1 MMQRRPIRRRF
12 STSARSGQTLD
23 YVLMVTALL
32 PLVAL
37 ALPQT
42 RRIIGLVFE
51 LTCDLI
57 AMPFM

>member
-1 MMQRRPIRRRF
+1 MQRGLLNRRPRLP
-12 STSARSGQTLD
+12 ARAGQTLD

-32 PLVAL
+32 PLAAL

-42 RRIIGLVFE
+42 RRLISLVFE